1 MMWATKRND
10 ERVPVDRNSMRKGPE
25 AGRSMVYFEGPE
37 KSQGSWNRV
46 NKSRRTRT
54 R

>member
-1 MMWATKRND
+1 MRCATKRND

-25 AGRSMVYFEGPE
+25 AGRSVVDFEGPE
-37 KSQGSWNRV
+37 KSQGRWNRV
-46 NKSRRTRT
+46 NKSRTRA